1 MTTPTALQSIVPEAV
16 ILIECNR
23 DLTPSKDCAATRH
36 QQHQRM
42 VPLFHRVPSN
52 DVSAKTPCRGVN
64 LEVRFS
70 DEAVQHSR
78 AIRVGTGNPSLI
90 V

>member
-1 MTTPTALQSIVPEAV
+1 MKSRFNTNDALRGSSPTNPAENQ
-16 ILIECNR
+16 
-23 DLTPSKDCAATRH
+23 
-36 QQHQRM
+36 QQHQREIAALSIGFRRM
-42 VPLFHRVPSN
+42 TYRLDTLPS
-52 DVSAKTPCRGVN
+52 VK
-64 LEVRFS
+64 LEVRLG